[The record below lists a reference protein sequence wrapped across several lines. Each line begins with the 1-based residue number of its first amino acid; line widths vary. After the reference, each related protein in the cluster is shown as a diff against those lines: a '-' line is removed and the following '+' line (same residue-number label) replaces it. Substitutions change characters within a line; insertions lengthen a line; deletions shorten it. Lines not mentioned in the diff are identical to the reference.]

1 MAPVLSRT
9 PARRL
14 LALLPSPHSTAH
26 TLVASSSAWRWRAP
40 RTAARG
46 TWVQP
51 ERGGSRGFSVF
62 PANRGVFRPW
72 INASEQDEL
81 EYRDMHL
88 EAPLHRGVGKEDMT
102 RSLPPLM
109 GATLVLLPGFRKKQA
124 SKPPNPPQNCFF
136 VPVFSCCEVPL
147 YSLFL

>member
-109 GATLVLLPGFRKKQA
+109 GATLFCYTMVRTLPTALPHLRA
-124 SKPPNPPQNCFF
+124 SRSVSPGPRLP
-136 VPVFSCCEVPL
+136 
-147 YSLFL
+147 Y